1 MTAASDKD
9 ATIRRPVA
17 DAQSLKG
24 TGPEATPGG
33 SAAPATERWT
43 GSLES
48 SGAWEE
54 AHEGMVLKEKYR
66 LDQRV
71 GEGGMGIVFKAT
83 DLDTVGLGGSEPVAV
98 KVLKPEFRTHPDAL
112 NAMNEEV
119 RKGRVLASPHIV
131 AAYSFNRD
139 KDQVFMTMEFVAGKP
154 LDALIEEEFAR
165 GMPFDRALP
174 IIEDMVDALAEAHK
188 HGIIHSDFKPSNV
201 IVCAGGGAKVL
212 DFGIARA
219 ARGTR
224 AGRYDAGKLG
234 GLTAAYASLEMWEND
249 STPDA
254 KDDIYALGCVIYE
267 MLAGRHPFGRKSAVD
282 AHKRKFKYRPI
293 ETLSRAQ
300 NHVLSE
306 ALAFERYK
314 RTQSVESVLRGLKAG
329 VNKDGKRIG
338 WLIAAGLA
346 VILAGIGSWFGMTH
360 MGYKDTDD
368 KIIKSLIQPAA
379 KLSPDADP
387 ETVQMLL
394 NQGNDYLALG
404 KKSFDPSVLSE
415 GVSTALGAFQ
425 TVLKFDPA
433 NRQAATGI
441 AETFKLYR
449 DEAMRDYREQQYRKA
464 LDVTEMGLK
473 VYPSS
478 EDLSTLREELRQ
490 RLYDP
495 DASAQAKPKKKP

>member
-9 ATIRRPVA
+9 ATIRRPAA
-17 DAQSLKG
+17 DAQQPQAAG
-24 TGPEATPGG
+24 AEPTPAG
-33 SAAPATERWT
+33 SAQATERWT
-43 GSLES
+43 GALEF
-48 SGAWEE
+48 SGVWEE
-54 AHEGMVLKEKYR
+54 AREGMVLKEKYR
-66 LDQRV
+66 LDQRI

-112 NAMNEEV
+112 YAMNEEV
-119 RKGRVLASPHIV
+119 RKGRVLASAHIV

-139 KDQVFMTMEFVAGKP
+139 KHQIFMTMEFVAGKP

-165 GMPFDRALP
+165 GMPFERALP

-224 AGRYDAGKLG
+224 AGRYDTGKLG
-234 GLTAAYASLEMWEND
+234 GLTAAYASLEMWD
-249 STPDA
+249 DQSQPDPR
-254 KDDIYALGCVIYE
+254 DDIYALGCVIYE
-267 MLAGRHPFGRKSAVD
+267 MLAGKHPFGRKSAVV
-282 AHKRKFKYRPI
+282 AHERKFKYRSI
-293 ETLSRAQ
+293 ETLNRAQ
-300 NHVLSE
+300 NHALIE
-306 ALAFERYK
+306 ALAFDRYK
-314 RTQSVESVLRGLKAG
+314 RTASVEAVLQGLKKTG
-329 VNKDGKRIG
+329 GPPTG
-338 WLIAAGLA
+338 WIIAAGLA
-346 VILAGIGSWFGMTH
+346 VILAGVGSWFGMTH

-368 KIIKSLIQPAA
+368 KIIKSLVQPAA

-394 NQGNDYLALG
+394 EQGNDYLAMG

-449 DEAMRDYREQQYRKA
+449 EEAMRDYREQQFRKA

-478 EDLSTLREELRQ
+478 EDLSTLREQLRQ

-495 DASAQAKPKKKP
+495 DAAAPAKPRKKP

>member
-1 MTAASDKD
+1 MTAANDKD
-9 ATIRRPVA
+9 ATIRRPAA
-17 DAQSLKG
+17 DAQQPKAAG
-24 TGPEATPGG
+24 AEPTPAG
-33 SAAPATERWT
+33 SAPATERWT
-43 GSLES
+43 GALEF
-48 SGAWEE
+48 SGVWEE
-54 AHEGMVLKEKYR
+54 AREGMVLKDKYR

-71 GEGGMGIVFKAT
+71 GEGGMGIVFRAT
-83 DLDTVGLGGSEPVAV
+83 DLDSVGLGGSEPVAV

-112 NAMNEEV
+112 YAMNEEV
-119 RKGRVLASPHIV
+119 RKGHALANPHIV

-139 KDQVFMTMEFVAGKP
+139 KHQIFMTMEFVSGKP

-165 GMPFDRALP
+165 GMPFERALP
-174 IIEDMVDALAEAHK
+174 IIEDMVDALAAAHK

-224 AGRYDAGKLG
+224 RGRYDAGKLG
-234 GLTAAYASLEMWEND
+234 ALTAAYASLEMWDND
-249 STPDA
+249 SKPDA
-254 KDDIYALGCVIYE
+254 TDDIYALGCVVYE
-267 MLAGRHPFGRKSAVD
+267 MLAGKHPFGRKSAVD
-282 AHKRKFKYRPI
+282 AHERKFKYRPI
-293 ETLSRAQ
+293 ADLGDLQNRA
-300 NHVLSE
+300 LSE

-314 RTQSVESVLRGLKAG
+314 RTQSVEALLEGLK
-329 VNKDGKRIG
+329 KGKPGGSPIG
-338 WLIAAGLA
+338 WIIAAVLA
-346 VILAGIGSWFGMTH
+346 VILAGVGSWFGMTH

-368 KIIKSLIQPAA
+368 KIIKSLVQPAA

-394 NQGNDYLALG
+394 DQGNDYLAMG

-495 DASAQAKPKKKP
+495 DAASPAKPKKKP